1 MRWIGVERP
10 RNITPRASGQT
21 SIWSFV
27 TRELGQLLEE
37 RRQMTAVTTLTGAL
51 STGPGAWHTIDW
63 YAVHRTVRRLQA
75 RIVKAVQAGRWGKVR
90 ALQHLLTHSFSG
102 KALAVQRV
110 TNNDGRKTPGVDG
123 RVWDTPEKKAR
134 ALRELRQRGYRAR
147 PLRRVYIPKND
158 GTHRQRPLSIPT
170 MHDRAMQ
177 ALYLLALDPIAETL
191 GDPNSYGFRTERSTA
206 DAIEQCFNVLAR
218 KHAPQWILEG
228 DIRACFDGISHDWFL
243 AHIPMETAMLRK
255 WLKAGFMEKQV
266 LSPTETGVPQGG
278 ITSPVIANLAL
289 DGLEKLLKAH
299 YPPNTKRAQRAKV
312 NLVRYADDFIIT
324 GSSPELLEH
333 EVKPLV
339 VQFLG
344 ERGLELSPTKTHL
357 TSIEDGFDFLGQHL
371 RKYAGKLLIKPARK
385 HRQTFLGHIREMV
398 KANKQ
403 TTTGKLIAQLHPVIR
418 GWANYHRHVVSKVV
432 FNKVD
437 TAIFRSLWSW
447 ATRRHPKK
455 SGRWVAKQYFR
466 THNGRQWTFVGT
478 CAGPQGQP
486 YELVLFR
493 AGDVPMQRHVKIKGA
508 ANPYDPQW
516 EVYCEERLGVKMTHT
531 LKGRRQLLY
540 LWKHQHGLC
549 PVCHHKITRLTGWH
563 NHHVIW
569 RTHGGRDTTD
579 NRVLLHP
586 NCHRQVHSQALDVAP
601 SRSARSV

>member
-1 MRWIGVERP
+1 MGWIGVEP
-10 RNITPRASGQT
+10 TRNITLRASGQT
-21 SIWSFV
+21 SIWSFI

-37 RRQMTAVTTLTGAL
+37 RRQMTAVATLTGAL

-147 PLRRVYIPKND
+147 PLRRVYIPKKD

-170 MHDRAMQ
+170 MYDRAMQ

-191 GDPNSYGFRTERSTA
+191 GDPNSYGFRTQRSTA

-218 KHAPQWILEG
+218 KHSPQWILEG
-228 DIRACFDGISHDWFL
+228 DIRACFDGISHDWLL

-255 WLKAGFMEKQV
+255 WLKAGFMEKHV

-278 ITSPVIANLAL
+278 IASPVIANLAL
-289 DGLEKLLKAH
+289 DGLEKLLRAH

-371 RKYAGKLLIKPARK
+371 RKYAGKLIIKPARK
-385 HRQTFLGHIREMV
+385 NRQTFLGHIREIV

-403 TTTGKLIAQLHPVIR
+403 TTAGHLIAQLNPVIR
-418 GWANYHRHVVSKVV
+418 GWANYHRHVVSKVT
-432 FNKVD
+432 FIKVD
-437 TAIFRSLWSW
+437 TAIFKSLWSW
-447 ATRRHPKK
+447 AIRRHPKK
-455 SGRWVAKQYFR
+455 SHRWVAKKYFR
-466 THNGRQWTFVGT
+466 TRNGRQWTFVGT
-478 CAGPQGQP
+478 YTSQQGQSH
-486 YELVLFR
+486 ELALFR
-493 AGDVPMQRHVKIKGA
+493 AGDVPIQRHVKVKGT

-516 EVYCEERLGVKMTHT
+516 EVYFEERLGVKMTHT

-540 LWKHQHGLC
+540 LWKQQHGLC
-549 PVCHHKITRLTGWH
+549 PVCHQKITRLTGWH
-563 NHHVIW
+563 NHHVVW

>member
-1 MRWIGVERP
+1 
-10 RNITPRASGQT
+10 
-21 SIWSFV
+21 
-27 TRELGQLLEE
+27 
-37 RRQMTAVTTLTGAL
+37 MTAVTTLTGAL

-110 TNNDGRKTPGVDG
+110 TTNDGRKTPGVDG

-134 ALRELRQRGYRAR
+134 AIRELRQRGYRAR

-177 ALYLLALDPIAETL
+177 ALYLLALDPIAETM

-228 DIRACFDGISHDWFL
+228 DIRACFDGISHDWLL

-255 WLKAGFMEKQV
+255 WLKAGFMEKHV

-278 ITSPVIANLAL
+278 IASPVIANLAL

-385 HRQTFLGHIREMV
+385 NMTNIPRAHPGNGEGEQANHGWASDRPTQPGDTRVGELSPSRGEQGHLQQSGYSHLQESVVLGHTEAPEEVSSMGGEEILSHAQWTTMDLRRDIRES
-398 KANKQ
+398 
-403 TTTGKLIAQLHPVIR
+403 TG
-418 GWANYHRHVVSKVV
+418 
-432 FNKVD
+432 
-437 TAIFRSLWSW
+437 AI
-447 ATRRHPKK
+447 P
-455 SGRWVAKQYFR
+455 
-466 THNGRQWTFVGT
+466 
-478 CAGPQGQP
+478 
-486 YELVLFR
+486 
-493 AGDVPMQRHVKIKGA
+493 
-508 ANPYDPQW
+508 
-516 EVYCEERLGVKMTHT
+516 
-531 LKGRRQLLY
+531 
-540 LWKHQHGLC
+540 
-549 PVCHHKITRLTGWH
+549 
-563 NHHVIW
+563 
-569 RTHGGRDTTD
+569 
-579 NRVLLHP
+579 
-586 NCHRQVHSQALDVAP
+586 
-601 SRSARSV
+601 